1 MRILKPL
8 IGVEPEPSLDFN
20 SEGSQLRKIHKNGS
34 CTLKKTPINSINFP
48 FRKIKG
54 KFSN

>member
-20 SEGSQLRKIHKNGS
+20 SDGSQLRKIHKNGS

-48 FRKIKG
+48 FRKVKG